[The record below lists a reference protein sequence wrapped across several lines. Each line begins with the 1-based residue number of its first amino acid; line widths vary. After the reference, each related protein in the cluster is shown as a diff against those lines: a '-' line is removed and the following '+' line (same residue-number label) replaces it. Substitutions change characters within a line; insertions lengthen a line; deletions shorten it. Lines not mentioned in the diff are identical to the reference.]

1 LERYSFGKIKNKKK
15 MNQNKNVCGAE
26 EKNAKRYNREKKK
39 KENDPFFFSLNQ
51 NESLFK
57 MWSK

>member
-39 KENDPFFFSLNQ
+39 GK
-51 NESLFK
+51 
-57 MWSK
+57 